1 MAAFVGGGRG
11 AGIEDAGR
19 KLLDPI
25 ACCLP
30 VTRRTQ
36 KKEEGSGKVWHG
48 SWTAFTPPP
57 PSRGAHLDRMIELG
71 RVFVAAG
78 ARSASCLL

>member
-30 VTRRTQ
+30 VTGRTQ
-36 KKEEGSGKVWHG
+36 KKRRAAEKFGTAHG
-48 SWTAFTPPP
+48 RPSPPP